1 MYIIQ
6 ISSIP
11 TYRLDSAPNHAATIC
26 QGPTLSLSA
35 THASKICYSSNHIP
49 YAIIQIKLRD
59 IQKYDHDGKM
69 ANQVPRIKDPPLYV
83 KKNNA
88 SPRELVYLKCSG
100 APHSY
105 LSILVLLVP
114 YLLLVLHCPLDLRN
128 ILDTSNGS
136 CTALPAVSNSS
147 AR

>member
-1 MYIIQ
+1 MKFYFIKIK
-6 ISSIP
+6 IRNVHNSNLFHSHLSI
-11 TYRLDSAPNHAATIC
+11 DSAPNHAATIC

-83 KKNNA
+83 KKTTQA
-88 SPRELVYLKCSG
+88 HVSL
-100 APHSY
+100 
-105 LSILVLLVP
+105 
-114 YLLLVLHCPLDLRN
+114 
-128 ILDTSNGS
+128 
-136 CTALPAVSNSS
+136 CT
-147 AR
+147 